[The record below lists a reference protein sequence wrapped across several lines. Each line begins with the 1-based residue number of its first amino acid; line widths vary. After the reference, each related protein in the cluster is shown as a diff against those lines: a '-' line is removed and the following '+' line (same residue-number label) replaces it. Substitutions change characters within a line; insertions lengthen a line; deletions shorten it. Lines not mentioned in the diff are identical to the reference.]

1 MNNNSKLAIHAVG
14 DVMLGEGP
22 YYLDRGVRTAI
33 QKQGFQYPFEK
44 IKDLLGSADLVIGNL
59 EVACSSSGETNCLR
73 SRTFRG
79 PEEGIAALY
88 YSGFNVVSLANNH
101 FLSHGNVT
109 AEASYHKLKDYEINT
124 VGWNPEKLTGKE
136 AAIETITIKGFKVA
150 LIALCDVPTNLADET
165 KRTDFPSIYEAWV
178 LDSIRE
184 LKQEGYLVI
193 ITVHWGAEYIG
204 KPDPSHIKLAR
215 SWIDQGADMI
225 LGHGPHVLQGYE
237 KYNGRPIIYSMGN
250 FIFDQYFCLDTST
263 SAIFRIETD
272 CRHFDLSIVPV
283 SYNRSCQVLLL
294 DGEEKDKAFSI
305 LNDRCAQIPDSALD
319 GTNTDNEAY
328 QVETKKAY
336 QQMQSNYLLYMIMTI
351 PSLTIRSSLAL
362 LRDMWS
368 RLYDFF
374 R

>member
-1 MNNNSKLAIHAVG
+1 MNNSSNLTIHAVG

-33 QKQGFQYPFEK
+33 QKKGFQYPFEK

-250 FIFDQYFCLDTST
+250 FIFDQHFCRDTST

-272 CRHFDLSIVPV
+272 YRHFDMSLIPV
-283 SYNRSCQVLLL
+283 KYNR
-294 DGEEKDKAFSI
+294 
-305 LNDRCAQIPDSALD
+305 
-319 GTNTDNEAY
+319 TY
-328 QVETKKAY
+328 QVIELNGQEKNNTLKMLDERCSLVANYDLHEKPGDIISYKEDAKRAYKK
-336 QQMQSNYLLYMIMTI
+336 MQSNYLRYMIMTM
-351 PSLTIRSSLAL
+351 PSLTIRSSLTL

>member
-1 MNNNSKLAIHAVG
+1 LNNNSKLAIHAVG

>member
-1 MNNNSKLAIHAVG
+1 MNNNSKLTIHAVG

-44 IKDLLGSADLVIGNL
+44 VKDLLGSADLVIGNL
-59 EVACSSSGETNCLR
+59 EAACSTSGETSCLR

-79 PEEGIAALY
+79 PDEGAAALNY
-88 YSGFNVVSLANNH
+88 GGFNVMSLANNH
-101 FLSHGNVT
+101 FLAHGTET
-109 AEASYHKLKDYEINT
+109 AAASYRELNAFGIKT
-124 VGWNPEKLTGKE
+124 VGWNPEKSGEIE
-136 AAIETITIKGFKVA
+136 AAVEFIKIKGYKIA
-150 LIALCDVPTNLADET
+150 LIALCDVPTKLADESQKT
-165 KRTDFPSIYEAWV
+165 YFPDIYEPWLA
-178 LDSIRE
+178 DSIHE
-184 LKQEGYLVI
+184 IKHEGYLVI
-193 ITVHWGAEYIG
+193 ISAHWGAQYIDR
-204 KPDPSHIKLAR
+204 PDPSQIILAR
-215 SWIDQGADMI
+215 SWIEQGADI
-225 LGHGPHVLQGYE
+225 VLGHGSHVLQGYE
-237 KYNGRPIIYSMGN
+237 KRKGRPIIYSMGN